1 MFPWLF
7 VIILLFISSVFFSGY
22 FRVITEKIAISIT
35 SAEQESNL
43 GNIMFSE
50 ISGVTYC
57 DIYKTN
63 RYIRSIDKD
72 YLSEINNAFE
82 LIFINLN
89 IENSI
94 LFPGGKLLVP
104 YNILESE
111 DGPFILIKIIKLTKE
126 ALKNKK
132 AIAEFFSKQRGKA
145 LLIYIFGNFTDLNF
159 YRHNG
164 LLISL
169 DSTSYV
175 LDEGFTENE
184 WLKLKNLCKL

>member
-22 FRVITEKIAISIT
+22 FRVISEKVALSIT

-63 RYIRSIDKD
+63 RYIRSIGKN
-72 YLSEINNAFE
+72 YLSGMNNSIE
-82 LIFINLN
+82 LIFINSR
-89 IENSI
+89 IKNSI

-104 YNILESE
+104 YNILENE
-111 DGPFILIKIIKLTKE
+111 DGPFILTKIIKLAKE
-126 ALKNKK
+126 ALKNRK
-132 AIAEFFSKQRGKA
+132 ATEEFFSKQRSKA
-145 LLIYIFGNFTDLNF
+145 LLIYIFGNFTKHI
-159 YRHNG
+159 Y
-164 LLISL
+164 
-169 DSTSYV
+169 
-175 LDEGFTENE
+175 
-184 WLKLKNLCKL
+184 